1 MKKVIHTLGSY
12 EKAMKNIYDI
22 VKPEYDK
29 KGYISDKEILSLI
42 FLTRTQEDFM
52 TLKDGYKLIKV
63 KDIVEDAIMESTITE
78 VNISLQGNIINDIEQ

>member
-29 KGYISDKEILSLI
+29 KGYISDKEILNLI
-42 FLTRTQEDFM
+42 LIIIIILITLLLT
-52 TLKDGYKLIKV
+52 LV
-63 KDIVEDAIMESTITE
+63 
-78 VNISLQGNIINDIEQ
+78 II